1 MILRRSNIDL
11 KHTDTLDRGAGTF
24 PGSPFLDMSRPG
36 SPSHFN
42 TSSSA
47 QRPPWCPPPQKKF
60 TVKGVDVSYGGRALG
75 PGSYDNLSSPWV
87 RQPSRR
93 SAMYA
98 STSPRAKKHASRT
111 LTSDIQPMSLDTLR
125 KSLPSDGTG
134 GGAGVRWSGS
144 PRKTGATSHSSPPCE
159 GQLKQTDPYLN
170 SIASETAAP
179 PPEPDD
185 WRSRSEAGKTAA
197 SARAPRNYR
206 RSHASSFD
214 PARAQRPSP
223 RPTTASGVG
232 PGTYNLPK
240 ALGARKHDGPH
251 SWGRKAISP
260 AFVSPRNSRA
270 ARNGNDSIYE
280 ITKMIKQPFGGDWV
294 F

>member
-93 SAMYA
+93 SAIYA
-98 STSPRAKKHASRT
+98 STSPRAKKHAART

-134 GGAGVRWSGS
+134 GGAGIH
-144 PRKTGATSHSSPPCE
+144 SHT
-159 GQLKQTDPYLN
+159 LK
-170 SIASETAAP
+170 SF
-179 PPEPDD
+179 
-185 WRSRSEAGKTAA
+185 
-197 SARAPRNYR
+197 
-206 RSHASSFD
+206 ASSVSSQLCCSLHS
-214 PARAQRPSP
+214 QRPP
-223 RPTTASGVG
+223 GETVKRNVCPADGVKQ
-232 PGTYNLPK
+232 LD
-240 ALGARKHDGPH
+240 AL
-251 SWGRKAISP
+251 
-260 AFVSPRNSRA
+260 
-270 ARNGNDSIYE
+270 YE
-280 ITKMIKQPFGGDWV
+280 MQPQRQEQSSHV
-294 F
+294 APQ